1 MSDSNITVAEL
12 AKMAGKSRQWAY
24 SKISDSKFDKYIT
37 VDEDGKKLVNIG
49 ILEDLGISDSVKESD
64 KDFTELDKLKEEM
77 SVKDE
82 RIKELEKEVK
92 DLTASLLKM
101 SNSLSSQN
109 DRIIELVSQAQE
121 LNRNTQVLFKQ
132 ALPVPEQPGGQ
143 AQEGAASPD
152 EKQPEAPTKKR
163 KWFWQK

>member
-1 MSDSNITVAEL
+1 MGDSMITVAEL
-12 AKMAGKSRQWAY
+12 AKKAGKSRQWAY
-24 SKISDSKFDKYIT
+24 SKINDSQFDKYIT
-37 VDEDGKKLVNIG
+37 VAEDGKKLVNVG
-49 ILEDLGISDSVKESD
+49 ILEELGIRNSVKEDD
-64 KDFTELDKLKEEM
+64 KEFTELDKLKEEM
-77 SVKDE
+77 SAKDE
-82 RIKELEKEVK
+82 RIKELEQEVK

-143 AQEGAASPD
+143 EKEGAAATE
-152 EKQPEAPTKKR
+152 EKQPGAPTKKR